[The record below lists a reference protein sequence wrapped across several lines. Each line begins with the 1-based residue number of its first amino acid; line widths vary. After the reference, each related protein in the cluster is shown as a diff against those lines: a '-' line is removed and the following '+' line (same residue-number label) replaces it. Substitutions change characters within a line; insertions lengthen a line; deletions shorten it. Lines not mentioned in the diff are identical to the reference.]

1 MMISDDYTQRF
12 SNIDFER
19 RGGILA
25 MRLHTNQ
32 DSLKWGAV
40 ATSIHAQLGRAFYD
54 VAHDPLL
61 RVVILTGTG
70 ASFCSEMDLSE
81 LPAMNGMEWSRL
93 AEEGR
98 ELMMNFLDIGIPVIA
113 AVNGPAY
120 IHAQLPVLADIVLAA
135 EEGEFADMAHFTAG
149 VVPGDGAHTVWLDL
163 LGANRGRYFLLTGQ
177 RLGAKE
183 AQALGVVA
191 EVLPRARLMDRAWAL
206 ATELAAKPIITLRN
220 TRSAFTHPLKRRLLD
235 ELSRGLALE
244 GLGMLTAI
252 GDGNGP

>member
-1 MMISDDYTQRF
+1 MSSNDYTLRF
-12 SNIDFER
+12 PNIAFER
-19 RGGILA
+19 RGGVLA
-25 MRLHTNQ
+25 MRLHTKHG
-32 DSLKWGAV
+32 SLKWGALS
-40 ATSIHAQLGRAFYD
+40 TSVHAQLGRAFYE
-54 VAHDPLL
+54 VAHDPQV
-61 RVVILTGTG
+61 RVVIFTGTG

-135 EEGEFADMAHFTAG
+135 EEAEFADMAHFTAG
-149 VVPGDGAHTVWLDL
+149 VVPGDGAHTVWLML

-177 RLGAKE
+177 RIGASE
-183 AQALGVVA
+183 AQALGIVA
-191 EVLPRARLMDRAWAL
+191 EVLPRTSLMDRAW
-206 ATELAAKPIITLRN
+206 TLAAELSAKPAITLRN
-220 TRSAFTHPLKRRLLD
+220 TRSAFTHPLKKRMLD

-244 GLGMLTAI
+244 GLGMLTAT
-252 GDGNGP
+252 GGGNGP